1 NQRRRMI
8 GFARSSIQTDEEC
21 LVPAASRLSARL
33 QTLARC
39 MNAQHVHDRPKLRAL
54 REVAIDRHGAGRTL
68 SPQILADRAAEAETL
83 SLDPR
88 YPKYFTSA
96 VHLPTGWL

>member
-1 NQRRRMI
+1 LQI
-8 GFARSSIQTDEEC
+8 DCG
-21 LVPAASRLSARL
+21 LKAASRTKSGFTSPAVDPKPDGR
-33 QTLARC
+33 
-39 MNAQHVHDRPKLRAL
+39 RPPLCGSVECSVPNCGCGSFDVPATR
-54 REVAIDRHGAGRTL
+54 VSCPAI
-68 SPQILADRAAEAETL
+68 QILADRAAEAETL